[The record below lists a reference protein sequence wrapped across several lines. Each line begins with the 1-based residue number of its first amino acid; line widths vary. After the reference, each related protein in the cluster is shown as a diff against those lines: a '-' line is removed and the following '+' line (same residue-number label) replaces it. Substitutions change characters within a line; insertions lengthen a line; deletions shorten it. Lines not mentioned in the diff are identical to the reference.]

1 MTIMGEVFFVMYGK
15 VVSACLHGVEG
26 KLVEVEVDLSN
37 GLPQMSIVG
46 LPDSAIKES
55 MERVRA
61 AIKNCGFVFPLQRIT
76 VNLAP
81 ADVRKEGA
89 AFDLAIA
96 AGILMTS
103 GQISPELCRDRLIIG
118 ELALDG
124 SVRGVPGVLSMMM
137 SAGEQGIGQAL
148 VPLDNAEEAGW
159 IEGCETRCI
168 ANLSELRPSPQGDGE
183 MRLDADTAAADT
195 GRIIGDERTDRRAE
209 SAAPGPA
216 QALVDYADVCGQLHV
231 KRALMI
237 CAAGMHNILLIGPPG
252 TGKTM
257 LAKRLPSILP
267 AMSESESLDVTRI
280 YSASGKFADR
290 RQLIRSRP
298 FRMPHHT
305 VSSAGLVGGGG
316 IPKPGE
322 VSLAHRG
329 VLFLDELP
337 EFSRMALE
345 VLRQPMEDR
354 HVTIG
359 RAKAVYRFPA
369 HFLLAAS
376 MNPCPC
382 GYWGAETEHQGCI
395 CTPLKVAHYRSK
407 ISGPLLD
414 RIDLHIE
421 VPRIDYKHLDNSL
434 PQLSSREMKD
444 RVEAAHRIQK
454 ERYGADGITFNSELQ
469 GRLLREHV
477 KLDEASSLLLQRSFD
492 LLGLSVR
499 AHDRILKI
507 ARTIADLEGSRQ
519 VTAGHVAEAL
529 QYRQLDKKLSPGGM

>member
-1 MTIMGEVFFVMYGK
+1 MYGK

-103 GQISPELCRDRLIIG
+103 GQISPDQCEGRLIIG

-137 SAGEQGIGQAL
+137 SAAEQGIGSTL

-168 ANLSELRPSPQGDGE
+168 SHLAELRPVPPGDGE
-183 MRLDADTAAADT
+183 MRAGA
-195 GRIIGDERTDRRAE
+195 GE
-209 SAAPGPA
+209 GPA
-216 QALVDYADVCGQLHV
+216 EEDGMKARDKAGAAEKTGAPEPALSQVDYADVCGQMHV

-267 AMSESESLDVTRI
+267 AMSDSESLDVTRI

-337 EFSRMALE
+337 EFSRVALE

-382 GYWGAETEHQGCI
+382 GYWGTETEHQGCV

-421 VPRIDYKHLDNSL
+421 VPRIDYKHLGGSL
-434 PQLSSREMKD
+434 PQLSSQGMKAQ
-444 RVEAAHRIQK
+444 VEAAHSIQK
-454 ERYGADGITFNSELQ
+454 QRYARQGITFNSELQ

-477 KLDEASSLLLQRSFD
+477 KLDEASSQLLQRSFD

-507 ARTIADLEGSRQ
+507 ARTIADLEGSLHIS
-519 VTAGHVAEAL
+519 AGHVAEAL
-529 QYRQLDKKLSPGGM
+529 QYRQLDKKLGPGGP

>member
-1 MTIMGEVFFVMYGK
+1 MYGK
-15 VVSACLHGVEG
+15 VVSACLHGIDG

-61 AIKNCGFVFPLQRIT
+61 AIKNCGFTFPLQRIT

-81 ADVRKEGA
+81 ADVRKEGS

-96 AGILMTS
+96 AGILATS
-103 GQISPELCRDRLIIG
+103 GQIRQERISNTLLIG

-124 SVRGVPGVLSMMM
+124 SVRAIPGVLSMI
-137 SAGEQGIGQAL
+137 ATAKEHGITRVIL
-148 VPLDNAEEAGW
+148 PYDNTEEALW
-159 IEGCETRCI
+159 FKDCEVIGIRHLGEFFKDRQNGSHMESTVSGHLI
-168 ANLSELRPSPQGDGE
+168 NNINISSHLLNPQSNAVRE
-183 MRLDADTAAADT
+183 
-195 GRIIGDERTDRRAE
+195 
-209 SAAPGPA
+209 
-216 QALVDYADVCGQLHV
+216 DYADVYGQRHV
-231 KRALMI
+231 KRAVMI
-237 CAAGMHNILLIGPPG
+237 CAAGMHNIMLIGPPG

-257 LAKRLPSILP
+257 LAKRLPTIMP
-267 AMSESESLDVTRI
+267 AMNEQESLDVTRI

-290 RQLIRSRP
+290 RQLVLERP

-305 VSSAGLVGGGG
+305 ISSAGLIGGGG

-337 EFSRMALE
+337 EFARPALE

-354 HVTIG
+354 SVTIG
-359 RAKAVYRFPA
+359 RARAVYNFPA

-382 GYWGAETEHQGCI
+382 GYWGAETEQQGCT
-395 CTPLKVAHYRSK
+395 CSPVKVAHYRSK

-414 RIDLHIE
+414 RIDLHVE
-421 VPRIDYKHLDNSL
+421 VPRIEYKHIDPSQQQMTSAEMRAVVENAH
-434 PQLSSREMKD
+434 QLQLR
-444 RVEAAHRIQK
+444 
-454 ERYGADGITFNSELQ
+454 RYRDSGVLFNSELS
-469 GRLLREHV
+469 GRMLREHIRIDPPTS
-477 KLDEASSLLLQRSFD
+477 KLLERSFKV
-492 LLGLSVR
+492 LGLSVR

-507 ARTIADLEGSRQ
+507 ARTIADLEGQEEVSSE
-519 VTAGHVAEAL
+519 HVAEAL
-529 QYRQLDKKLSPGGM
+529 QYRALDKKINPLTLLH